1 LSTGLKSNISQ
12 NYQNVC
18 LLGLVVLI
26 LTHQT
31 DLGVIK
37 MSAKIE
43 LHTTSKQIRDIIGGA
58 MYVVCEPR
66 IFAYMEEFCPQYS
79 HGSWQF
85 ASINGAPFMYPKM
98 GTEAVTL
105 SNPNNYSENEVSP
118 EAAGFAICTMVFN
131 HLANRFQSDALCK
144 NWEMLMDNIEDMPFS
159 SEILAFLD

>member
-1 LSTGLKSNISQ
+1 
-12 NYQNVC
+12 
-18 LLGLVVLI
+18 
-26 LTHQT
+26 
-31 DLGVIK
+31 

-85 ASINGAPFMYPKM
+85 ASINGAPFMYPKF
-98 GTEAVTL
+98 GTETVTL

-131 HLANRFQSDALCK
+131 HLAHRYQSEALNK
-144 NWEMLMDNIEDMPFS
+144 NWEMLMENIEHMPFS